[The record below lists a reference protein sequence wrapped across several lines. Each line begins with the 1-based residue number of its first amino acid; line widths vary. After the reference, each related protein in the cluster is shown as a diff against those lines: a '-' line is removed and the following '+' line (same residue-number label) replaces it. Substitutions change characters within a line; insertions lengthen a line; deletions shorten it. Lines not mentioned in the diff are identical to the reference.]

1 MKQMIKL
8 GLILALYTS
17 IACVT
22 LAFVNDLTKDTIA
35 SAKDK
40 ELNEGLKIVFAQA
53 DSFEQLDS
61 SLFPSINDVTID
73 AVYLAKANDAIIGSV
88 IKASGATYNDA
99 TILVGITTEST
110 MTSIEFLELTDTPG
124 FGQKAKEPAFKD
136 QFIDKAIDETL
147 ALGTNV
153 DAISGSTITSR
164 GIVKIL
170 NAAIES
176 GKKAITEGAQ

>member
-1 MKQMIKL
+1 M
-8 GLILALYTS
+8 
-17 IACVT
+17 
-22 LAFVNDLTKDTIA
+22 
-35 SAKDK
+35 
-40 ELNEGLKIVFAQA
+40 
-53 DSFEQLDS
+53 
-61 SLFPSINDVTID
+61 
-73 AVYLAKANDAIIGSV
+73 
-88 IKASGATYNDA
+88 
-99 TILVGITTEST
+99 GITTEST

-124 FGQKAKEPAFKD
+124 YGQKAKEPAFKD

-164 GIVKIL
+164 GVVKIL